1 MSDIMP
7 ARRAVGRAAV
17 ARQHSRALDRIDR
30 QAELAE
36 AELDAIG
43 GVTERAIIRT
53 AMVQRTRAAAEH
65 LAPDGAELYALLS
78 IAGATQMGQ
87 VIRRV
92 GRR

>member
-1 MSDIMP
+1 MSDIIPSRRP
-7 ARRAVGRAAV
+7 AGRAAA
-17 ARQHSRALDRIDR
+17 ARQHGRELDRIDR
-30 QAELAE
+30 QADVAE
-36 AELDAIG
+36 AEIDAIG
-43 GVTERAIIRT
+43 STTERAIIRT

-87 VIRRV
+87 VIRRA

>member
-1 MSDIMP
+1 LHDIIP
-7 ARRAVGRAAV
+7 ARRAVGRASV
-17 ARQHSRALDRIDR
+17 ARQHARELDRIDR
-30 QAELAE
+30 QADLHE
-36 AELDAIG
+36 AEIEAIG
-43 GVTERAIIRT
+43 SITERAIIRT

-87 VIRRV
+87 VIRRA

>member
-1 MSDIMP
+1 MSNILP
-7 ARRAVGRAAV
+7 APRAVGRASV
-17 ARQHSRALDRIDR
+17 ARRHARELDRIDR
-30 QAELAE
+30 QAERAE
-36 AELDAIG
+36 AEIDAIG

-87 VIRRV
+87 VIRRA